1 MENACDRDRMRH
13 GRIVAYRGSA
23 VPAAMAIVGLATLPS
38 NNLDQ
43 FS

>member
-1 MENACDRDRMRH
+1 MDVPSL
-13 GRIVAYRGSA
+13 IVE
-23 VPAAMAIVGLATLPS
+23 VPAAMGIVGLATLPS